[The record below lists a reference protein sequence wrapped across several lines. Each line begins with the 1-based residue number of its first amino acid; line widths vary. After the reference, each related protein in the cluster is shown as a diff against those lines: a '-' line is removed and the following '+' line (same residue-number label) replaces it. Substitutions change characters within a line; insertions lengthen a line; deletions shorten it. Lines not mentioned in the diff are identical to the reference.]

1 MPNDKN
7 ENLIP
12 NSERTADELRDIT
25 KKGGKKSGEA
35 RRKKRDIKNAYE
47 IIAKLPVSVI
57 GSAGGHVNKILK
69 ENGNENVDLD
79 TARAFA
85 VFKKALEGDVRANQY
100 IDDVIGDSP
109 AYKFKKEELA
119 LKRKQIESP
128 LKLEL
133 SKSVSDTAAEI
144 EEYINSIKDE

>member
-1 MPNDKN
+1 
-7 ENLIP
+7 
-12 NSERTADELRDIT
+12 
-25 KKGGKKSGEA
+25 
-35 RRKKRDIKNAYE
+35 
-47 IIAKLPVSVI
+47 
-57 GSAGGHVNKILK
+57 
-69 ENGNENVDLD
+69 
-79 TARAFA
+79 